1 MIKKLTLLLLIT
13 LTVRVTSAQV
23 LINEFSASNLSTFVD
38 NHSDYNDWIELY
50 NAGTSSVNLGGYYLS
65 DDSLDNTKWQM
76 PASITIAANGFA
88 RFWAS
93 SRNEVIGTS
102 YHTNFSIKQTK
113 NNNEWVVLSDP
124 AGVRL
129 DMIEIKQRTQVGH
142 SFGRTTNGAS
152 TWGIFTSPTINA
164 SNNSQ
169 IPKTAYTDKPD
180 FSVTAGF
187 YPSAV
192 NVSITSTD
200 PNATIRYTTDG
211 TLPTATSAI
220 YSAPINIATTS
231 VLKAIAY
238 SNDPNVLPSFIRYST
253 FFINVSHTVPVVS
266 VAGTTLPDLAG
277 GNDQLHPIGSMEYFN
292 TSGVRTSHTY
302 GEFNSHGQD
311 SWVLS
316 QRSMDFISR
325 DEMGYNHSLEEV
337 VFNTTPMDNFQRLIL
352 RAAGDDNYP
361 ADHRTANAGSAHL
374 RDAFIENLSV
384 DLNVDVRRGSKC
396 VVYLNGVYW
405 GVYDLRD
412 NPDNHDN
419 IEYYYGQDK
428 FHIYMLKRW
437 GNRWVEYGGNP
448 ALNDWTTLYSYIMN
462 GANNM
467 SNQATYNYVADRLDV
482 KSLVDYVAINMF
494 TVCSDWLN
502 WNTCWWRG
510 IDSTQ
515 SQLKWKYQLW
525 DNDATFGH
533 YINYTN
539 IPNTNY
545 NALPCDPQTI
555 NGSNDPDDHIGV
567 LLKLR
572 QNTDFNQYYITRMID
587 LWNTTFSCDNILPKF
602 DSTVAVIDP
611 EMAQHA
617 TRWTGTYTE
626 WQTNVAALRSFI
638 VNRCAAL
645 STGFMSCY
653 NLTGPYNLTVTADPI
668 GAGNVKLNSL
678 LLSALPWSGTYFG
691 NIQTLLEAQPI
702 GNASFVNWSANSQV
716 FNPSATSISSN
727 VMLNGTDSIVAHF
740 LLTSIDENPDSYI
753 GLNASPSVT
762 NGESNIKFSLPH
774 SGSVAINLYS
784 ATGKLIAP
792 IMNNANQPQG
802 TYSLNVNFADM
813 NLASGMYFVKLD
825 AGKNVKSVKLVYN
838 K

>member
-1 MIKKLTLLLLIT
+1 MTKKLSLFLFLLFSLS
-13 LTVRVTSAQV
+13 LTRAQV
-23 LINEFSASNLSTFVD
+23 VINEFSASNLSSFLD

-50 NAGTSSVNLGGYYLS
+50 NSGTAAVNMGGYFLS
-65 DDSLDNTKWQM
+65 DDSLNNTKWQM
-76 PASITIAANGFA
+76 PSTITIQPNGFA

-93 SRNEVIGTS
+93 SRNEVVGTS

-124 AGVRL
+124 SGVRI
-129 DMIEIKQRTQVGH
+129 DMVEIQQRTQTGH
-142 SFGRTTNGAS
+142 SYGRTTNGAS

-164 SNNSQ
+164 SNNTQ
-169 IPKTAYTDKPD
+169 ISKTDYADKPD

-192 NVSITSTD
+192 NVTITTTE
-200 PNATIRYTTDG
+200 PNSTIRYTTDG
-211 TLPTATSAI
+211 TLPNTLSPI
-220 YSAPINIATTS
+220 YSAPISISATS
-231 VLKAIAY
+231 VLKAITY
-238 SNDPNVLPSFIRYST
+238 STDPNILPSFMRYST
-253 FFINVSHTVPVVS
+253 YFINVSHTLPVVS
-266 VAGTTLPDLAG
+266 IAGTDLPDLAG
-277 GNDQLHPIGSMEYFN
+277 GDDQLYPFGSTEYFN
-292 TSGVRTSHTY
+292 TSGVRSSHSY

-316 QRSMDFISR
+316 QRSLDFVSR
-325 DEMGYNHSLEEV
+325 DEMGYNHALEEV

-361 ADHRTANAGSAHL
+361 ADHNSANAGSAHL

-384 DLNVDVRRGSKC
+384 DLNVDIRRGSKC
-396 VVYLNGVYW
+396 IVYLNGTYW

-437 GNRWVEYGGNP
+437 GQRWAEYGGQT
-448 ALNDWTTLYSYIMN
+448 AINDWTVLYSYIMN
-462 GANNM
+462 ASNNM
-467 SNQATYNYVADRLDV
+467 ANQATYNYVADRLDV

-494 TVCSDWLN
+494 SVCSDWLN

-533 YINYTN
+533 YINYTH

-545 NALPCDPQTI
+545 TALPCDPQTI
-555 NGSNDPDDHIGV
+555 NGTNDPDDHIGV

-572 QNTDFNQYYITRMID
+572 QNPDFNQYYITRMID

-611 EMAQHA
+611 EMAQHS
-617 TRWTGTYTE
+617 TRWAGTYTE
-626 WQTNVAALRSFI
+626 WQTNVADLRSYI
-638 VNRCAAL
+638 VNRCASL
-645 STGFMSCY
+645 SSGFMSCY
-653 NLTGPYNLTVTADPI
+653 SLTGPYNLTVTADPI

-716 FNPSATSISSN
+716 FNPNATSISSN

-740 LLTSIDENPDSYI
+740 LLTSIDENPNSYI

-762 NGESNIKFSLPH
+762 NGASNIKFSLPQ
-774 SGSVAINLYS
+774 SGPVSIDLYS
-784 ATGKLIAP
+784 STGKLISP
-792 IMNNANQPQG
+792 VMNNANQPQG
-802 TYSLNVNFADM
+802 TYSLNINFADM

-825 AGKNVKSVKLVYN
+825 TGKNVKSVKLVYN